1 MVDAITFPLLQSIN
15 IGVQTAFNTQLWT
28 AKSVQDRIAYQATST
43 GAGELYPRLD
53 MLPGL
58 REWVGDRVVNNL
70 SLLTFQILNR
80 EFEETIAVRKN
91 DILDD
96 KYGLLTPAAA
106 QLGADAAVIP
116 DQLVAAAMKAGH
128 TAITY
133 DTQNFFDTAHPN
145 FNADGSANTVA
156 NYVPG
161 AGPAWYLLD
170 TTRVQRSFIFQRRKP
185 FEIIP
190 KFAMDDPQVFWN
202 REFEWGV
209 DGRCA
214 AGYGL
219 WQLGFMSMAP
229 LTHDNVLAA
238 RASMA
243 SLRRPSG
250 APMGVYP
257 NLLVVPTALW
267 PTANALATNE
277 FQPLVAPATSL
288 VPNQARGL
296 FTALENIWLN

>member
-1 MVDAITFPLLQSIN
+1 VPDAITFPLLTSIN

-28 AKSVQDRIAYQATST
+28 APTVQEQIAFQATST

-58 REWVGDRVVNNL
+58 REWVGDRVVNQL
-70 SLLTFQILNR
+70 SLLTFSIQNR
-80 EFEETIAVRKN
+80 EFEETIAVRRN

-106 QLGADAAVIP
+106 QLGADAAVLP
-116 DQLVAAAMKAGH
+116 DELIAAAMKNGH

-133 DTQNFFDTAHPN
+133 DNQNFFDTAHPN
-145 FNADGSANTVA
+145 FNPDGTPNTVA
-156 NYVPG
+156 NYVTG

-170 TTRVQRSFIFQRRKP
+170 TRRPQRAFIFQRRKP

-219 WQLGFMSMAP
+219 WQLAYMSMAP
-229 LTHDNVLAA
+229 LTHDNVIAA
-238 RASMA
+238 RTAMTQI
-243 SLRRPSG
+243 RRPSG
-250 APMGVYP
+250 APMGINP
-257 NLLVVPTALW
+257 NLLVVPTALY
-267 PTANALATNE
+267 PTALALCTNE
-277 FQPLVAPATSL
+277 FQPLSGTATSL
-288 VPNQARGL
+288 VPNQFRGM
-296 FTALENIWLN
+296 AKAVEDVWLN